1 LAGNSFF
8 ILFIIESGTLY
19 VKEILIK
26 KMQGVGDPW
35 FPFTAICR
43 LISIDRPLPLS
54 YIHRERSTKHQR
66 FGQCVTFLFHQT
78 GRWIC
83 DCAAEKPERQPGKEV
98 Q

>member
-26 KMQGVGDPW
+26 KMQGVGDPR
-35 FPFTAICR
+35 FPFTAICC

-54 YIHRERSTKHQR
+54 YIQRERSTKSSALWTMR
-66 FGQCVTFLFHQT
+66 GVSFSSNRTMDL
-78 GRWIC
+78 
-83 DCAAEKPERQPGKEV
+83 
-98 Q
+98 